1 MVAVIQSEEGGSV
14 LPVTLVKVTVFH
26 LGADRFVSLD
36 VRHRVAG
43 PYVDGA
49 VGGCD
54 RCGNVSVSYVFAI
67 FGRSRGD
74 VGPR

>member
-14 LPVTLVKVTVFH
+14 FPVIFVKVTVFH

-54 RCGNVSVSYVFAI
+54 RCGNVSVS
-67 FGRSRGD
+67 
-74 VGPR
+74 